1 MAAKQLKIK
10 VGGMTCEHCVET
22 IENALSDV
30 DGILAAE
37 ADLEHGL
44 VLVEY
49 DSIRLSA
56 QAIHDAIEELGYEV
70 IPE

>member
-1 MAAKQLKIK
+1 MAAEQLKIK

-22 IENALSDV
+22 IENALKDV

-37 ADLEHGL
+37 VDLPNGV

-49 DSIRLSA
+49 DSVRLSA

-70 IPE
+70 TR

>member
-22 IENALSDV
+22 IENALADV

-37 ADLEHGL
+37 ADLEHGV

-49 DSIRLSA
+49 DSARVDDH
-56 QAIHDAIEELGYEV
+56 AIHDVIVELGYEV
-70 IPE
+70 ENA